1 MIKMYS
7 ISVLLKYR
15 QALDDDFDDLIRWSV
30 QRQVHQSQVL
40 LSDICGQLNFSS
52 VFRWIALPRGIN
64 QPLPSVKLQNKV
76 VNQLINN
83 RNLKD
88 TLTSDVLYAKDST
101 LDILDQAYTL
111 AIQSE
116 KIYKRVKYVDTPEA
130 IDALLDQQQ
139 ISIDEHQLLSNLTE
153 LRRKILAVDDY
164 ED

>member
-1 MIKMYS
+1 M
-7 ISVLLKYR
+7 
-15 QALDDDFDDLIRWSV
+15 
-30 QRQVHQSQVL
+30 
-40 LSDICGQLNFSS
+40 
-52 VFRWIALPRGIN
+52 
-64 QPLPSVKLQNKV
+64 
-76 VNQLINN
+76 VNQLVNN
-83 RNLKD
+83 PNLKD
-88 TLTSDVLYAKDST
+88 ALTSDVLHVKDSA

-116 KIYKRVKYVDTPEA
+116 KIYKRVKYIDTPEA